1 MGFVVYHMEKAA
13 GNDSGTTAH
22 IERSIMPKNADPTRT
37 YLNRQLIEYPEGVKD
52 RTAAIQ
58 YRLDNAGL
66 TRKIG
71 SNQVQAIRIL
81 LSATPEDMARIDKEG
96 KLCEWCGDSLRY
108 LYDTF
113 GEENIVSAHL
123 HMDEKTPHIHA
134 TLVPIVKG
142 ERKRR
147 KREEQVK
154 KRYRKKPT
162 DTVRLSADDIMT
174 RQKLKSYQDGYAMAM
189 QGYGLQ
195 RGINGSEARHISNQQ
210 YYREMQLLTDELRVD
225 VQELQEQKETAKD
238 ELKRMRK
245 EAKAEKLK
253 GAFATTATNFTES
266 VGSLFGGNKFK
277 QLERENTALRQ
288 DLATSGETIG
298 LLQGKVQAMEADHNR
313 QLLEIQR
320 QHLQEK
326 TDTETQHKAEVS
338 RLNALLIKAA
348 DWFPLFRSM
357 LRVEKQCLAVGFTK
371 EQTARLMTGK
381 PMEYSGE
388 LYSDEHKR
396 SFKADDVTAQVG
408 RLDGKLTLAING
420 TSLGEW
426 FKEQFERLR
435 ENIGWKPIQKTNRG
449 FKL

>member
-22 IERSIMPKNADPTRT
+22 IERSVMPKNADPTRT

-81 LSATPEDMARIDKEG
+81 LSATPEDMARIDREG
-96 KLCEWCGDSLRY
+96 KLGEWYGDSLQY

-113 GEENIVSAHL
+113 GKENIVSALL

-210 YYREMQLLTDELRVD
+210 YYREMQLLADELRAD

-238 ELKRMRK
+238 ELKRMKR

-266 VGSLFGGNKFK
+266 VGSLFGGNNKVK
-277 QLERENTALRQ
+277 NENEQLKLRIEELQREAENRERHIEQ
-288 DLATSGETIG
+288 
-298 LLQGKVQAMEADHNR
+298 MNR
-313 QLLEIQR
+313 QRAQEEKRHSEYVAKIQR
-320 QHLQEK
+320 YFPFIESLMPMVNFLKNTLRFSDEIIRKLCTFKPIVLKGKFYSNEFNQEY
-326 TDTETQHKAEVS
+326 EAE
-338 RLNALLIKAA
+338 R
-348 DWFPLFRSM
+348 DEFRI
-357 LRVEKQCLAVGFTK
+357 TK
-371 EQTARLMTGK
+371 EVDK
-381 PMEYSGE
+381 KYE
-388 LYSDEHKR
+388 LKI
-396 SFKADDVTAQVG
+396 
-408 RLDGKLTLAING
+408 DGV
-420 TSLGEW
+420 SHVEW
-426 FKEQFERLR
+426 FRMKRNEWRETMGIPKPRQNKGFRL
-435 ENIGWKPIQKTNRG
+435 
-449 FKL
+449 

>member
-22 IERSIMPKNADPTRT
+22 IERSVMPKNADPTRT

-81 LSATPEDMARIDKEG
+81 LSATPEDMVRIDREG
-96 KLCEWCGDSLRY
+96 KLGEWCGDSLQY

-113 GEENIVSAHL
+113 GKENIVSAHL

-195 RGINGSEARHISNQQ
+195 RGINGSEARHISNLQ
-210 YYREMQLLTDELRVD
+210 YYREMQLLADELRAD

-238 ELKRMRK
+238 ELKRMKR

-266 VGSLFGGNKFK
+266 VGSLFGGNNKMKNENEQLKLRIEELQREVENRERYIEQMSRQRAQEEK
-277 QLERENTALRQ
+277 QHSEYVA
-288 DLATSGETIG
+288 
-298 LLQGKVQAMEADHNR
+298 K
-313 QLLEIQR
+313 IQR
-320 QHLQEK
+320 YFPFVESLIPMVNFLKNTLRFSDEIIRKLCTFKPIVLKGKFYSNEFNQEY
-326 TDTETQHKAEVS
+326 EAE
-338 RLNALLIKAA
+338 RAE
-348 DWFPLFRSM
+348 FRI
-357 LRVEKQCLAVGFTK
+357 TK
-371 EQTARLMTGK
+371 EVDK
-381 PMEYSGE
+381 KYE
-388 LYSDEHKR
+388 LKI
-396 SFKADDVTAQVG
+396 
-408 RLDGKLTLAING
+408 DGV
-420 TSLGEW
+420 SHVEW
-426 FKEQFERLR
+426 FRMKRNEWRETMGIPKPRQNKGFRL
-435 ENIGWKPIQKTNRG
+435 
-449 FKL
+449 

>member
-22 IERSIMPKNADPTRT
+22 IERSVMPKNADPTRT

-81 LSATPEDMARIDKEG
+81 LSATPEDMARIDREG
-96 KLCEWCGDSLRY
+96 KLGEWYGDSLQY

-113 GEENIVSAHL
+113 GKENIVSALL

-210 YYREMQLLTDELRVD
+210 YYREMQLLADELRAD

-238 ELKRMRK
+238 ELKRMKR

-266 VGSLFGGNKFK
+266 VGSLFGGNNKVK
-277 QLERENTALRQ
+277 NENEQLKLRIEELQREAENRERHIEQ
-288 DLATSGETIG
+288 
-298 LLQGKVQAMEADHNR
+298 MNR
-313 QLLEIQR
+313 QRAQEEKRHSEYVAKIQR
-320 QHLQEK
+320 YFPFIESLMPMVNFLK
-326 TDTETQHKAEVS
+326 IRSVS
-338 RLNALLIKAA
+338 
-348 DWFPLFRSM
+348 
-357 LRVEKQCLAVGFTK
+357 
-371 EQTARLMTGK
+371 LM
-381 PMEYSGE
+381 
-388 LYSDEHKR
+388 R
-396 SFKADDVTAQVG
+396 
-408 RLDGKLTLAING
+408 
-420 TSLGEW
+420 
-426 FKEQFERLR
+426 
-435 ENIGWKPIQKTNRG
+435 
-449 FKL
+449 

>member
-37 YLNRQLIEYPEGVKD
+37 YLNRQLIEYPDGVKD

-81 LSATPEDMARIDKEG
+81 LSATPEDMARIDREG
-96 KLCEWCGDSLRY
+96 KLGEWCGDSLQY

-113 GEENIVSAHL
+113 GKENIVSAHL

-134 TLVPIVKG
+134 TLVPIVRG

-210 YYREMQLLTDELRVD
+210 YYREMQLLADELRAD

-238 ELKRMRK
+238 ELKRMKR

-266 VGSLFGGNKFK
+266 VGSLFGGNNKMK
-277 QLERENTALRQ
+277 NENEQLKLRIEELQREAENRERHIEQ
-288 DLATSGETIG
+288 
-298 LLQGKVQAMEADHNR
+298 MNR
-313 QLLEIQR
+313 QRAQEEKRHSEYVTKIQR
-320 QHLQEK
+320 YFPFIESLMPMVNFLKNTLRFSDEIIRKLCTFKPIVLKGKFYSNEFNQEY
-326 TDTETQHKAEVS
+326 EAE
-338 RLNALLIKAA
+338 RAE
-348 DWFPLFRSM
+348 FRI
-357 LRVEKQCLAVGFTK
+357 TK
-371 EQTARLMTGK
+371 EVDK
-381 PMEYSGE
+381 KYE
-388 LYSDEHKR
+388 LKI
-396 SFKADDVTAQVG
+396 
-408 RLDGKLTLAING
+408 DGV
-420 TSLGEW
+420 SHVEW
-426 FKEQFERLR
+426 FRMKRNEWRETMGIPKPRQNKGFRL
-435 ENIGWKPIQKTNRG
+435 
-449 FKL
+449 